1 MEMEEAEQ
9 PEEVT
14 CTGGIAIHLSAS
26 DIWRALQEQQPREGD
41 PE

>member
-1 MEMEEAEQ
+1 METEKQ

-14 CTGGIAIHLSAS
+14 CTGGITLRLSAG